1 MIHCKELKKDFSSK
15 EELFKE
21 LVKNEAKITD
31 LKKGAIKNT
40 DSISLFG
47 VKDTESIKA
56 LSFVKEGFVYPI
68 INTTN
73 YFDSHGDV
81 HFPNLWNKSLKDK
94 AKKIFYVLEHELEV
108 DSVIAFPNDVNAFVK
123 TVSWNDLGRDY
134 SGNTQ
139 ALIFEIPKNKI
150 QIEKISKLFDEQI
163 SFENS
168 VRMRYINVQ
177 LAIDSTSR
185 DYEKQK
191 SLWDSRIDL
200 VANKDVAKEQGY
212 MWCIDEA
219 SIEKEGSLVLFGS
232 NDATPVIYQK
242 TDAVKDGMQNDVN
255 IEFIDMMIP
264 HHEKA
269 IEMVDEYDDQV
280 TIPELQDL
288 MQSIKINQSNEIE
301 IMKKIKDSIL
311 SKAEKSLSEIEAEK
325 SLQAEQEAQKEKLK
339 QLLKKFN

>member
-1 MIHCKELKKDFSSK
+1 MIHCKELKKDFSTK

-21 LVKNEAKITD
+21 LVKNEKRIVE
-31 LKKGAIKNT
+31 LKKATIVHT
-40 DSISLFG
+40 QPVSLFG
-47 VKDTESIKA
+47 IKDHESVKA
-56 LSFVKEGFVYPI
+56 LSFVKDGFVYPI

-73 YFDSHGDV
+73 YFDSHADV

-94 AKKIFYVLEHELEV
+94 NKKIFYVLEHELEV

-150 QIEKISKLFDEQI
+150 QIEKIAKLFDEQI

-168 VRMRYINVQ
+168 VRMRYINVS
-177 LAIDSTSR
+177 LAIDSTSS
-185 DYEKQK
+185 DYEQQK
-191 SLWDSRIDL
+191 ALWDARINQ
-200 VANKDVAKEQGY
+200 VANKDIAKEHGY

-242 TDAVKDGMQNDVN
+242 T
-255 IEFIDMMIP
+255 I
-264 HHEKA
+264 KA
-269 IEMVDEYDDQV
+269 LKCDSCDEETEDFEAENGDIV
-280 TIPELQDL
+280 C
-288 MQSIKINQSNEIE
+288 
-301 IMKKIKDSIL
+301 KKCGNKK
-311 SKAEKSLSEIEAEK
+311 KAEKSLSQIEAEQ
-325 SLQAEQEAQKEKLK
+325 SLQTTKRKLSII
-339 QLLKKFN
+339 

>member
-21 LVKNEAKITD
+21 LVKNEAKIID
-31 LKKGAIKNT
+31 LKKGAIKDT
-40 DSISLFG
+40 DSISFFG

-150 QIEKISKLFDEQI
+150 QIEKIAKLFDEQI

-168 VRMRYINVQ
+168 VRMRYINVS
-177 LAIDSTSR
+177 LAIDSTSS

-191 SLWDSRIDL
+191 SLWDARIDL

-242 TDAVKDGMQNDVN
+242 SEV
-255 IEFIDMMIP
+255 
-264 HHEKA
+264 EKYLKCDSC
-269 IEMVDEYDDQV
+269 DEETEDF
-280 TIPELQDL
+280 EAE
-288 MQSIKINQSNEIE
+288 NGEIVC
-301 IMKKIKDSIL
+301 KKCGNKK
-311 SKAEKSLSEIEAEK
+311 KAEKSLSQIEAEK
-325 SLQAEQEAQKEKLK
+325 SLQNEQKLK
-339 QLLKKFN
+339 ELLNKFKN